1 MERCHERVYDRF
13 TSTQCQ
19 NPGKVEDQGH
29 WYCGVHNPVKRRA
42 KQAAE
47 AEQRRTE
54 QQQRDIIRAQEVAL
68 ATALGVQSLRLTA
81 TEAEGLLKRI
91 RRSDLS

>member
-47 AEQRRTE
+47 VGRWRTE
-54 QQQRDIIRAQEVAL
+54 REQLNIIRAREDAL
-68 ATALGVQSLRLTA
+68 AVALGVKTLRLTA
-81 TEAEGLLKRI
+81 DEAENILQRLERT
-91 RRSDLS
+91 R